1 MPINY
6 LDVRSQVKKMGEDL
20 RDAAIET
27 QDQLLQVR
35 DLLVQYDDQATLIT
49 ETVKMARDHR
59 KSIRCALP
67 FKDALTTIHDEPVMA
82 VPKMH
87 LLAGDGSQIF
97 PDRHDVVE
105 YGLVN
110 VGIIHMIVGDS
121 TAPAV
126 TQASRLLY
134 PGLGGAT
141 HQDITEDLV
150 SFLRDVDER
159 CMLGERLK
167 QVRLDYAE
175 THQGEMISSLLLV
188 DGPLELFGEPR
199 NERRYRAEYERYF
212 RSLGLI
218 QQRQGSI
225 AGYIDKPRSA
235 LLVRTLELMETPPDI
250 LTDGHQEPPR
260 LFPQVSDIGLF
271 ADRLKPGQRTAVFQL
286 ASSSSDDF
294 RQFDA
299 TLQLFFFYVNVGY
312 LQRDGSP
319 MNVFARV
326 EMPAWVVENND
337 SVALIHKTLLQQC
350 RALGTHPYPYL
361 LHRAHEI
368 AIVKHM
374 EKDEVSRLITAE
386 LLSNGGSAELASQK
400 SLNKLISST

>member
-6 LDVRSQVKKMGEDL
+6 IEVRSQVKEMGEVL
-20 RDAAIET
+20 RDTASDT
-27 QDQLLQVR
+27 QNQLSQVR
-35 DLLVQYDDQATLIT
+35 ELLVQYADQMERINQ
-49 ETVKMARDHR
+49 TVNMAREHR

-67 FKDALTTIHDEPVMA
+67 FRETLTTIHEEPA
-82 VPKMH
+82 LTIPTMH

-97 PDRHDVVE
+97 PDRHDVIE
-105 YGLVN
+105 FGLVN
-110 VGIIHMIVGDS
+110 VGIIHMILGNS
-121 TAPAV
+121 TAPTV
-126 TQASRLLY
+126 TRASRLLY
-134 PGLGGAT
+134 PGLGGAAYE
-141 HQDITEDLV
+141 DITEDMV

-159 CMLGERLK
+159 VMLGERLK

-175 THQGEMISSLLLV
+175 LHHGEMLPAMLLV

-199 NERRYRAEYERYF
+199 NERRYKAEYERYF

-235 LLVRTLELMETPPDI
+235 LLVRTLELMETPEDV
-250 LTDGHQEPPR
+250 LMEGHQEPPR
-260 LFPQVSDIGLF
+260 LFPQVTDIGLF

-286 ASSSSDDF
+286 ASSGADDF
-294 RQFDA
+294 QRFDPA
-299 TLQLFFFYVNVGY
+299 LRLFLFYINVGY
-312 LQRDGSP
+312 YQRDGSP

-326 EMPAWVVENND
+326 ELPGWVADND
-337 SVALIHKTLLQQC
+337 DWVALLHKVLLQQC
-350 RALGTHPYPYL
+350 RSLGTHPYPYL

-386 LLSNGGSAELASQK
+386 LMSQGVVTELASQK
-400 SLNKLISST
+400 ALNKLISST

>member
-6 LDVRSQVKKMGEDL
+6 LEVRSQVKEMGEVL
-20 RDAAIET
+20 RDAASET

-35 DLLVQYDDQATLIT
+35 ELLLQYTDQAARINQ
-49 ETVKMARDHR
+49 TVNLARDHR

-67 FKDALTTIHDEPVMA
+67 FKETLTIIHEEPDVT
-82 VPKMH
+82 VPTMH

-97 PDRHDVVE
+97 PDRHDVTE
-105 YGLVN
+105 FGLVN
-110 VGIIHMIVGDS
+110 VGIIHMILGDS
-121 TAPAV
+121 TAPTV
-126 TQASRLLY
+126 TRASRLLY
-134 PGLGGAT
+134 PGLGGAAYE
-141 HQDITEDLV
+141 DITEDLV

-159 CMLGERLK
+159 VLLGERLK
-167 QVRLDYAE
+167 QVRMDYAE
-175 THQGEMISSLLLV
+175 AHHGEMLPAMLLV

-199 NERRYRAEYERYF
+199 NERRYKSEYEHYF

-235 LLVRTLELMETPPDI
+235 LLVRTLELMETSQDL

-260 LFPQVSDIGLF
+260 MFPQVTDIGLF
-271 ADRLKPGQRTAVFQL
+271 SDRLKPGQRTAVFQL
-286 ASSSSDDF
+286 ASSGADDF
-294 RQFDA
+294 QRFDPA
-299 TLQLFFFYVNVGY
+299 MRLFFFYINVGY
-312 LQRDGSP
+312 YQRDGTS

-326 EMPAWVVENND
+326 EIPGWVADAGEL
-337 SVALIHKTLLQQC
+337 VALLHKILLQQC

-386 LLSNGGSAELASQK
+386 LMSKGVVTELASQK
-400 SLNKLISST
+400 ALNKLISST

>member
-6 LDVRSQVKKMGEDL
+6 LEVRSQVKEMGEVL
-20 RDAAIET
+20 RDAASAT

-35 DLLVQYDDQATLIT
+35 ELLLQYDDQAAHINQ
-49 ETVKMARDHR
+49 TVNLARDHR

-67 FKDALTTIHDEPVMA
+67 FKDTLTTIHDEPDVE
-82 VPKMH
+82 VPTMH
-87 LLAGDGSQIF
+87 LLAGDGSQIY

-105 YGLVN
+105 FGLVN
-110 VGIIHMIVGDS
+110 VGIIHMVVGDS
-121 TAPAV
+121 TTPTV
-126 TQASRLLY
+126 TRASRLLY
-134 PGLGGAT
+134 PGLGGAVYE
-141 HQDITEDLV
+141 DISEDLV

-159 CMLGERLK
+159 VMLGERLR
-167 QVRLDYAE
+167 QVRMDYAAS
-175 THQGEMISSLLLV
+175 HHGEMLPSALFV

-199 NERRYRAEYERYF
+199 NERRYKSEYERYF

-235 LLVRTLELMETPPDI
+235 LLVRTLELMETAEDV
-250 LTDGHQEPPR
+250 LTEAHQEPPR
-260 LFPQVSDIGLF
+260 LFPQVTDIGLF
-271 ADRLKPGQRTAVFQL
+271 ADRLKPGQRTAVYQL
-286 ASSSSDDF
+286 ASSSVDDF
-294 RQFDA
+294 TRFDPA
-299 TLQLFFFYVNVGY
+299 LRLFFFYINVGY
-312 LQRDGSP
+312 HQRDGTP

-326 EMPAWVVENND
+326 EMPAWVADNED
-337 SVALIHKTLLQQC
+337 SVALIHKILLQQC
-350 RALGTHPYPYL
+350 RSLGTHPYPYL

-386 LLSNGGSAELASQK
+386 LISQGVVTELASQK
-400 SLNKLISST
+400 ALNKLISST